1 MSTHLVDVV
10 RQQIRLIS
18 FNKNMAEA
26 EMVNGHNVEFAMNI
40 VFYRPLASCAPQTEK
55 LCRYLHK
62 GAAVTGPIAPRQS
75 KKRREN
81 KYNILHEKH

>member
-40 VFYRPLASCAPQTEK
+40 VFYRPFRLICS
-55 LCRYLHK
+55 
-62 GAAVTGPIAPRQS
+62 S
-75 KKRREN
+75 K
-81 KYNILHEKH
+81 